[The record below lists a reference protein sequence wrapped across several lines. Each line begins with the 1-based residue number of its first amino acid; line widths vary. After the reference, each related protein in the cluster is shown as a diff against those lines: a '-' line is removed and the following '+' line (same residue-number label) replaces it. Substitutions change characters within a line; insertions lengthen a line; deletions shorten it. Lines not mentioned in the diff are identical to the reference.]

1 MTNQKAVEYFKEYL
15 EFCQK
20 AGISQEYYEVQ
31 ALAIK
36 ALGKQVPMKPVKVDD
51 SGIRYTDTYRCPSCG
66 GAFTGTGIANYC
78 YHCGQA
84 LDWEKEDG

>member
-1 MTNQKAVEYFKEYL
+1 MTNQEAVNVMEKYTDE
-15 EFCQK
+15 CVSRVVSR
-20 AGISQEYYEVQ
+20 AHT
-31 ALAIK
+31 LAIA
-36 ALGKQVPMKPVKVDD
+36 ALQKQVQRKPVKVND

-66 GAFTGTGIANYC
+66 GGFTGTGFANYC